1 MSHAAPAGTTTE
13 GSAIRLRFTGVVRS
27 EWIKLWTVRSTWW
40 TLSIL
45 IALTVGMSALVAF
58 SLSSEDVG
66 AAFFGGGTAEEQQ
79 AQVFMIS
86 TSGVSFGALVVSILG
101 ALAVTGEYS
110 TGAIRSTFLA
120 VPRRWPALLAKD
132 LVLAA
137 VLFVLG
143 VISALV
149 SYLIT
154 AALLHDLLPDQ
165 AGLDAQAWRAIIGTG
180 VYLAALALIAAHI
193 GAIVRST
200 AGAVSIALGLVLVV
214 PVVLSIMAGF
224 DISWA
229 QTVSDWLPSNL
240 GDVVMTLALPE
251 SLGGSADGLSVAEG
265 FAGLAAWVV
274 GTGALALVLV
284 RSRDV

>member
-1 MSHAAPAGTTTE
+1 MSHAAPAPTSPA
-13 GSAIRLRFTGVVRS
+13 GSAIRLRFTGVLRS

-40 TLSIL
+40 TLSIMVTL
-45 IALTVGMSALVAF
+45 VVGMSALVAF
-58 SLSSEDVG
+58 SLGSEDVG
-66 AAFFGGGTAEEQQ
+66 ASFFGGGTAAEQQ
-79 AQVFMIS
+79 AQAFMIA

-101 ALAVTGEYS
+101 ALVVTGEYS

-120 VPRRWPALLAKD
+120 VPKRWPALLAKD

-143 VISALV
+143 AVSALA

-154 AALLHDLLPDQ
+154 AGLLHNLLPDQ
-165 AGLDAQAWRAIIGTG
+165 VGLDAEAWRAIIGAG
-180 VYLAALALIAAHI
+180 AYLAALALIAAHI
-193 GAIVRST
+193 GVIVRST

-214 PVVLSIMAGF
+214 PVVLAIMSGF

-240 GDVVMTLALPE
+240 GDVIMTLALPE
-251 SLGGSADGLSVAEG
+251 SLGGTADGLSVTQG
-265 FAGLAAWVV
+265 FLGLAAWVV
-274 GTGALALVLV
+274 GTGAIALVLV